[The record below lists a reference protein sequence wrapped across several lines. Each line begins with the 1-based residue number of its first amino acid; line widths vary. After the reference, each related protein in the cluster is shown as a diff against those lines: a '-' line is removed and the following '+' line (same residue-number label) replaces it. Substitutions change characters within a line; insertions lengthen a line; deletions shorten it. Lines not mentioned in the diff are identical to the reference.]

1 MLEVYISACRRERG
15 HETAYGLL
23 AEAYRRHVGA
33 PMPAVARTAAGK
45 PYFPDG
51 SLAFSL
57 SHTGTAALCAVS
69 DQTVGADAE
78 TVRPVRPGLPER
90 VLCSEELD
98 WLARQAD
105 RETAF
110 FTLWTGKE
118 AWVKLTGRGPP
129 VAAAGRA
136 PFLRRRRAWRGW
148 GRAGDPSG
156 AGGGDDGLH
165 RGAGASDLDDA
176 AGRAQRMN

>member
-118 AWVKLTGRGPP
+118 AWVKLTGRGLQWRPRDVRLSCGGGAPGADGAVLVTHQALGAVMTVCTAVPEP
-129 VAAAGRA
+129 VIWTMLPDA
-136 PFLRRRRAWRGW
+136 
-148 GRAGDPSG
+148 PSG
-156 AGGGDDGLH
+156 
-165 RGAGASDLDDA
+165 
-176 AGRAQRMN
+176 